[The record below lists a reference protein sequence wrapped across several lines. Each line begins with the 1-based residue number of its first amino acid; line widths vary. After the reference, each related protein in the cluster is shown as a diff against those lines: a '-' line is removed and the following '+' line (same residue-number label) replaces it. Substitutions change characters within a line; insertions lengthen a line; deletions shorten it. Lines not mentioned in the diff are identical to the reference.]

1 MDQVS
6 NPGDAPVAKR
16 APSVNQHA
24 LLPAE
29 SPLDMPTQPLGLGP
43 AGIRTR
49 DRMTWP
55 RAALLLLTAVAVV
68 VFAQLLYEVLS
79 VVQLT
84 TLQAAFLVLCTMC
97 FGWIALGTSSAVLG
111 FLAMLWPRE
120 AQDAEPPVS
129 PDVRTALLFPVYQ
142 EDTARIAA
150 TIEAVAR
157 DLVALGAEK
166 RFDIF
171 VLSDSRA
178 ADIKAR
184 ELRAVRFLRRRLR
197 GECPIYYRSRALN
210 VGKKAGNIADW
221 VQRFGG
227 AYESF
232 VILDADSIMSGR
244 LLVDLQALMAASPKT
259 GLIQTVPRLVGADTL
274 FARLQQF
281 AVAFYGPVVS
291 AGFAAW
297 YRASGNY
304 WGHNAIL
311 RTRAFAGAAG
321 LPSLPG
327 GPPLGGHVL
336 SHDFVEAAFLRRAGW
351 AVRML
356 PDLHG
361 SYEGCP
367 PTLID
372 VAVRD
377 RRWAQGNMQH
387 VRILGARGM
396 PWVSRMHLAMGA
408 YAYVASAMWALS
420 LLVGVVL
427 SLQSAY
433 TLPVYFPDTKTLF
446 PVWPVI
452 DPDKAYY
459 LFLVTLAVL
468 LLPKVLGLAIALLRP
483 PADALRPGITRLLSG
498 ALVEMLLSIL
508 IAPIF
513 MLTQTRAIIEI
524 LLGRDS
530 GWSAQRRD
538 GEAPALSQL
547 LRFHA
552 GHLMTGVALA
562 VVCLLASLYVA
573 AWMGPI
579 IAGLLLS
586 VGISHVT
593 ARSAPGWLAKA
604 LATPEDIK
612 PPAIVAA
619 VGAIYPDWRALLAKD
634 RRA

>member
-29 SPLDMPTQPLGLGP
+29 SPLDMPTQPLGLGRT
-43 AGIRTR
+43 GSRTR

-68 VFAQLLYEVLS
+68 VFAQLLYQVLS

-84 TLQAAFLVLCTMC
+84 TLQAAFLVLCTLC

-111 FLAMLWPRE
+111 FLTMLRPRK
-120 AQDAEPPVS
+120 AQNITPPVA
-129 PDVRTALLFPVYQ
+129 PDARTALLFPVYQ

-150 TIEAVAR
+150 TIESVAR

-178 ADIKAR
+178 GDIKAR

-197 GECPIYYRSRALN
+197 GECSIYYRSRALN

-244 LLVDLQALMAASPKT
+244 LLVHLQALMAASPET

-297 YRASGNY
+297 YQASGNY

-356 PDLHG
+356 PELHG

-408 YAYVASAMWALS
+408 YAYVASALWALS

-468 LLPKVLGLAIALLRP
+468 LLPKALGLAVAFLRP
-483 PADALRPGITRLLSG
+483 PADAPRPGVARLLSG

-508 IAPIF
+508 VAPVL
-513 MLTQTRAIIEI
+513 MLRQTRAIIEI
-524 LLGRDS
+524 LIGKDS

-552 GHLMTGVALA
+552 GHLVTGVALA

-593 ARSAPGWLAKA
+593 ARTAPGWLANV
-604 LATPEDIK
+604 LATPEDIR

-619 VGAIYPDWRALLAKD
+619 VGAIYPDWRTLLAKD